1 MRLEFELGK
10 TKGLTQCLFMR
21 TIEELYLPDFVWHY
35 IKKRYLRGNL
45 MADIKD
51 FDWSTPPNPKID
63 EYFPADKLD
72 RARYATFLTRLLTQE
87 GFDENRPQKEQKRNY
102 VLNLNAEWGAGKTYF
117 LKRWSQELKNFP
129 VVYIDAWQQD
139 YSDDPFLTV
148 IAGIIKQLSAQANF
162 AITIPNKAASMF
174 KAVAP
179 AIAQG
184 LTKKITGIDLD
195 ELNALLFSD
204 DEGEETEKVESSK
217 QNNSEFSPAVKA
229 LAQNLIK
236 EHEAKNKSIE
246 VIKSKLADWVSK
258 FEQQKDK
265 ELPIFVFIDELD
277 RCRPSYAVEML
288 ETIKHIFDVKGIVFV
303 VATDTEQLQH
313 TIKSVYGEGFDAKVY
328 LGRFFNSRYSLK
340 RPVLKDFLSVHSDM
354 TKFESAYLESKNI
367 ELLPRTET
375 PEIALANISVVLDA
389 FQVAA
394 RTAIQITER
403 ITAIIAN
410 LPGGKKVDILVL
422 ATLFCIY
429 EKDHPLYE
437 EIVSGRFKK
446 TEQGSENKIVNI
458 SLADFLKRDKSEENL
473 SAELAYFIDPQS
485 YINQLDNDSFGPKI
499 NSYAKGDY
507 FIPLSKFI
515 EDIFCNVYFSKTDMW
530 EAFYDSYDG
539 DKVSELQEAESNLA
553 QHKIELSPEVT
564 LLWLDYIYKKD
575 GYDKLTKEIYREFVE
590 LSSPLDYMGD
600 N

>member
-1 MRLEFELGK
+1 MG
-10 TKGLTQCLFMR
+10 
-21 TIEELYLPDFVWHY
+21 
-35 IKKRYLRGNL
+35 
-45 MADIKD
+45 
-51 FDWSTPPNPKID
+51 

-72 RARYATFLTRLLTQE
+72 RARYATFLSRLLAQE
-87 GFDENRPQKEQKRNY
+87 GFDESKPDDQKKNY

-117 LKRWSQELKNFP
+117 LKRWSQELIVNYP

-148 IAGIIKQLSAQANF
+148 ISGIIKQLQLQAKF
-162 AITIPNKAASMF
+162 DITIPKSAVSMF

-184 LTKKITGIDLD
+184 LTKKISGIDID
-195 ELNALLFSD
+195 ELHALLFSD
-204 DEGEETEKVESSK
+204 DEIDND
-217 QNNSEFSPAVKA
+217 QNQNTNKLTGSDFSPAVKA

-236 EHEAKNKSIE
+236 DHEAKNKSIE

-258 FEQQKDK
+258 FEKQEGKS
-265 ELPIFVFIDELD
+265 LPIFIFIDELD

-303 VATDTEQLQH
+303 VATDTDQLQH
-313 TIKSVYGEGFDAKVY
+313 TIKSIYGEGFDAKVY

-340 RPVLKDFLSVHSDM
+340 RPVLKDFLSVHSDT

-367 ELLPRTET
+367 EIFPYTKT

-389 FQVAA
+389 FQVSA

-410 LPGGKKVDILVL
+410 LPNGKKVDVLVL
-422 ATLFCIY
+422 AILFCIH

-437 EIVSGRFKK
+437 EIINGRFKR
-446 TEQGSENKIVNI
+446 TERGDENKIIDI
-458 SLADFLKRDKSEENL
+458 SLADFLQKDISKEYL
-473 SAELAYFIDPQS
+473 LAEIIYFIEPQS
-485 YINQLDNDSFGPKI
+485 YTSQFHNGRFVPKDNK
-499 NSYAKGDY
+499 Y
-507 FIPLSKFI
+507 FEGNYPISLSKFI
-515 EDIFCNVYFSKTDMW
+515 ENIFCSIF
-530 EAFYDSYDG
+530 
-539 DKVSELQEAESNLA
+539 VSESNPYDFWISSSDDDLTELQYTEKALA
-553 QHKIELSPEVT
+553 KHKIEASPEVT
-564 LLWLDYIYKKD
+564 LLWLNYIYNKD
-575 GYDKLTKEIYREFVE
+575 EYNKITKEQYRDFIE

-600 N
+600 S

>member
-1 MRLEFELGK
+1 LG
-10 TKGLTQCLFMR
+10 
-21 TIEELYLPDFVWHY
+21 
-35 IKKRYLRGNL
+35 
-45 MADIKD
+45 
-51 FDWSTPPNPKID
+51 

-72 RARYATFLTRLLTQE
+72 RARYATFLSRLLAQE
-87 GFDENRPQKEQKRNY
+87 GFDESKPDDQKKNY

-117 LKRWSQELKNFP
+117 LKRWSQELIVNYP

-148 IAGIIKQLSAQANF
+148 ISGIIKQLQLQAKF
-162 AITIPNKAASMF
+162 DITIPKSAVSMF

-184 LTKKITGIDLD
+184 LTKKISGIDID
-195 ELNALLFSD
+195 ELHALLFSD
-204 DEGEETEKVESSK
+204 DEIDND
-217 QNNSEFSPAVKA
+217 QNQNTNKLTGSDFSPAVKA

-236 EHEAKNKSIE
+236 DHEAKNKSIE

-258 FEQQKDK
+258 FEKQEGKS
-265 ELPIFVFIDELD
+265 LPIFIFIDELD

-303 VATDTEQLQH
+303 VATDTDQLQH
-313 TIKSVYGEGFDAKVY
+313 TIKSIYGEGFDAKVY

-340 RPVLKDFLSVHSDM
+340 RPVLKDFLSVHSDT

-367 ELLPRTET
+367 EIFPYTKT

-389 FQVAA
+389 FQVSA

-410 LPGGKKVDILVL
+410 LPNGKKVDVLVL
-422 ATLFCIY
+422 AILFCIH

-437 EIVSGRFKK
+437 EIINGRFKR
-446 TEQGSENKIVNI
+446 TERGDENKIIDI
-458 SLADFLKRDKSEENL
+458 SLADFLQKDISKEYL
-473 SAELAYFIDPQS
+473 LAEIIYFIEPQS
-485 YINQLDNDSFGPKI
+485 YTSQFHNGRFVPKDNK
-499 NSYAKGDY
+499 Y
-507 FIPLSKFI
+507 FEGNYPISLSKFI
-515 EDIFCNVYFSKTDMW
+515 ENIFCSIF
-530 EAFYDSYDG
+530 
-539 DKVSELQEAESNLA
+539 VSESNPYDFWISSSDDDLTELQYTEKALA
-553 QHKIELSPEVT
+553 KHKIEASPEVT
-564 LLWLDYIYKKD
+564 LLWLDYIYIKD
-575 GYDKLTKEIYREFVE
+575 EYNKITKEQYRDFIE

-600 N
+600 S

>member
-1 MRLEFELGK
+1 
-10 TKGLTQCLFMR
+10 
-21 TIEELYLPDFVWHY
+21 
-35 IKKRYLRGNL
+35 
-45 MADIKD
+45 MADIND
-51 FDWSTPPNPKID
+51 FDWSTPPNRKID

-72 RARYATFLTRLLTQE
+72 RAKYATFLTRLLIQE

-129 VVYIDAWQQD
+129 VVYVDAWQQD

-148 IAGIIKQLSAQANF
+148 ISGIIKQLQLQAKF
-162 AITIPNKAASMF
+162 DITIPKSAVSMF

-184 LTKKITGIDLD
+184 LTKKISGIDID
-195 ELNALLFSD
+195 ELHALLFSD
-204 DEGEETEKVESSK
+204 NEIDND
-217 QNNSEFSPAVKA
+217 QNHNTNKLTGSDFSPAVKA

-236 EHEAKNKSIE
+236 DHEAKNKSIE

-258 FEQQKDK
+258 FEKQEGKS
-265 ELPIFVFIDELD
+265 LPIFIFIDELD

-288 ETIKHIFDVKGIVFV
+288 ETIKHIFDVEGIVFV

-313 TIKSVYGEGFDAKVY
+313 TIKSIYGEGFDAKIY

-340 RPVLKDFLSVHSDM
+340 RPVLKGFLSVHSDT

-375 PEIALANISVVLDA
+375 PETALANISVVLDA
-389 FQVAA
+389 FKVSA

-410 LPGGKKVDILVL
+410 LPSGKKVDVLVL
-422 ATLFCIY
+422 AVLFCIY
-429 EKDHPLYE
+429 EKDHSLYE
-437 EIVSGRFKK
+437 EIITGRFKR
-446 TEQGSENKIVNI
+446 TELGSENKIIDI
-458 SLADFLKRDKSEENL
+458 SLADFLQKDISKEYL
-473 SAELAYFIDPQS
+473 SAELIYFFDPQS
-485 YINQLDNDSFGPKI
+485 YTSQLHSDPDSY
-499 NSYAKGDY
+499 SKGNY
-507 FIPLSKFI
+507 PISLSEFI
-515 EDIFCNVYFSKTDMW
+515 EKVFCKIFNSLESYSVYFLDLNYEDDT
-530 EAFYDSYDG
+530 
-539 DKVSELQEAESNLA
+539 SELQKAESELA
-553 QHKIELSPEVT
+553 KQPYGISYET
-564 LLWLDYIYKKD
+564 TILWVNYIYIND
-575 GYDKLTKEIYREFVE
+575 GYNTITKEHYREFIE

-600 N
+600 S